1 MKKLFHLTGRARS
14 FISANIP
21 GEHFVLNHGGQLP
34 AFFEETQNTLRPQG
48 TMKVA
53 IKDIEGCFPNM
64 NKSDIQPPGLTGI
77 TTLITQT
84 YGYDAVY
91 IPPTKQNHV
100 HGKKDAVTK
109 KSLFAPY

>member
-1 MKKLFHLTGRARS
+1 MRKLFHLTGRAWS

-21 GEHFVLNHGGQLP
+21 GEHFVLNHGGQPP

-53 IKDIEGCFPNM
+53 VKDIEGCSSNM
-64 NKSDIQPPGLTGI
+64 NKSDIQQGLTRI

-91 IPPTKQNHV
+91 ILPTTTKPCSW
-100 HGKKDAVTK
+100 KEIAVTK